1 MSTAQIK
8 PVSPTSS
15 RNSAFPPHRVAGQST
30 PGTVSSHMKGLLV
43 PAAALYDHADTR
55 EAKHVINQGRGFCHS
70 QELIVKQPEHV
81 HAHSHHPVEKSRPL
95 ISTQT
100 VRAERGARGEG
111 RGGEERVPQSHCT
124 QRLSGPPRAG
134 GPLDTVGPKCPIATQ
149 KVPHSSRSA
158 FTLWCVVVLLVTKQP
173 RTHTHTHTR

>member
-70 QELIVKQPEHV
+70 QELIVKQSEHV

-100 VRAERGARGEG
+100 VRAERGARSEG
-111 RGGEERVPQSHCT
+111 RGARSESLRATVHSVCQDLREQEAHLT
-124 QRLSGPPRAG
+124 QWGLNAPSPPKKSLIHHA
-134 GPLDTVGPKCPIATQ
+134 L
-149 KVPHSSRSA
+149 HSL
-158 FTLWCVVVLLVTKQP
+158 FGV
-173 RTHTHTHTR
+173 

>member
-70 QELIVKQPEHV
+70 QELIVKQSEHV

-100 VRAERGARGEG
+100 VRAERGARSESL
-111 RGGEERVPQSHCT
+111 RATVHSVCQDLREQEAHLT
-124 QRLSGPPRAG
+124 QWGLNAPSPPKKSLIHHA
-134 GPLDTVGPKCPIATQ
+134 L
-149 KVPHSSRSA
+149 HSLFGA
-158 FTLWCVVVLLVTKQP
+158 
-173 RTHTHTHTR
+173 

>member
-1 MSTAQIK
+1 MVHFYRMSTAQIK

-70 QELIVKQPEHV
+70 QELIVKQSEHV

-100 VRAERGARGEG
+100 VRAERGARSEG
-111 RGGEERVPQSHCT
+111 RGARGRGASPSE
-124 QRLSGPPRAG
+124 
-134 GPLDTVGPKCPIATQ
+134 PLYTASVRT
-149 KVPHSSRSA
+149 SESRRP
-158 FTLWCVVVLLVTKQP
+158 T
-173 RTHTHTHTR
+173 